1 MNNFAEHPELVQLN
15 AWRKLCRSNQ
25 VAYKQNEIRTREM
38 KIYLREKSIF
48 QHCLV
53 LISISSD
60 IPYRYNILFIF
71 FLFFSP
77 SSSKTNCILKVIK
90 VNK

>member
-1 MNNFAEHPELVQLN
+1 
-15 AWRKLCRSNQ
+15 
-25 VAYKQNEIRTREM
+25 M

-71 FLFFSP
+71 FLFF
-77 SSSKTNCILKVIK
+77 LQFFE
-90 VNK
+90 NKLYFKSNQSQ